1 VMKIL
6 HLHWWK
12 YHFWPPYR
20 RKFKAFAK
28 ELVIPGLIDEMI
40 IASNPILRNMDRD
53 KIDKL

>member
-1 VMKIL
+1 MKIL

-20 RKFKAFAK
+20 KKVKAFAK

-40 IASNPILRNMDRD
+40 IASNPILRNMNRD

>member
-1 VMKIL
+1 MKIL
-6 HLHWWK
+6 HKHWWA
-12 YHFWPPYR
+12 YRFWPPYR